1 MTCIAAV
8 VHDSKVYLGGDSAGA
23 NNWEIDTRADAKVF
37 VLGEFLMG
45 FTDSFRMGQLLRY
58 TFTPPA
64 LPDTENSD
72 LFRYMVAE
80 FVEATRECLKK
91 GGYAK
96 KENEREEGGTF
107 LVGIRGHIFDICSDY
122 QVEETADGY
131 NAVGSGRAYAKG
143 ALFASTGL
151 PPEKRIRMALKAA
164 ERHTPGV
171 RGPFVIL
178 GPDGQ
183 RLDG

>member
-8 VHDSKVYLGGDSAGA
+8 VHDSKVYLGGDSAGSDD
-23 NNWEIDTRADAKVF
+23 WEIDTRADTKVF
-37 VLGEFLMG
+37 ALGEFLIG
-45 FTDSFRMGQLLRY
+45 FTTSYRMGQLLRY
-58 TFTPPA
+58 AFTPPA
-64 LPDTENSD
+64 LPDSENAD
-72 LFRYMVAE
+72 LFRYMVAD
-80 FVEATRECLKK
+80 FIEATRECLKK
-91 GGYAK
+91 GGFAK
-96 KENEREEGGTF
+96 KESEREEGGCF
-107 LVGIRGHIFDICSDY
+107 LIGVRGRIFNVFGDY
-122 QVEETADGY
+122 QVQETVDGY
-131 NAVGSGRAYAKG
+131 NATGGGRAYAKG
-143 ALFASTGL
+143 ALFASAGL

>member
-8 VHDSKVYLGGDSAGA
+8 VHDGKVYLGGDSAA
-23 NNWEIDTRADAKVF
+23 SNEWEIDTRADAKVF
-37 VLGEFLMG
+37 ALGEFLMG
-45 FTDSFRMGQLLRY
+45 FTSSFRMGQLLRY

-64 LPDTENSD
+64 LPDSENPD
-72 LFRYMVAE
+72 LFRYMVAD
-80 FVEATRECLKK
+80 FVEAARECLKK

-96 KENEREEGGTF
+96 KENEREEGGNF

-122 QVEETADGY
+122 QVEETADDY
-131 NAVGSGRAYAKG
+131 NAIGCGRAFAKG
-143 ALFASTGL
+143 ALFAAVSH

-164 ERHTPGV
+164 ERHANGV
-171 RGPFVIL
+171 RGPFLIL

-183 RLDG
+183 RLD